1 MVILVSGFVLTL
13 CIGFVLAQAS
23 SLADLVRQH
32 GPIEQILHREY
43 GPADLPE
50 LVTASE
56 IIARGRVMGLKSFER
71 RRGSSAVILT
81 DYTVDLIDVFHQRL
95 ARPRQAGDQLV
106 VRRDGGELTV
116 KDILIRASVPDFPAW
131 AIGEEYVLALREDP
145 TTKLF
150 VVVYGGQGA
159 FQIGPDWV
167 ARQVH
172 HIQGETPEERPR
184 QDLPV
189 DELRSLVVELAT
201 QP

>member
-1 MVILVSGFVLTL
+1 M
-13 CIGFVLAQAS
+13 
-23 SLADLVRQH
+23 VRQH
-32 GPIEQILHREY
+32 GPIEQVLHRDG
-43 GPADLPE
+43 GPVDLRE

-56 IIARGRVMGLKSFER
+56 LIARGRVVNLKSFER

-81 DYTVDLIDVFHQRL
+81 DYAVDLLDIFHQEV
-95 ARPRQAGDQLV
+95 APPRQAGDQIV

-116 KDILIRASVPDFPAW
+116 EGILISAYVPGFPAW